1 MLSDAIAEMSE
12 LIEVKDLRD
21 PCKIRYPLVPTLFAI
36 MLAWM
41 CGYNSAVKVEMFWY
55 IKFGIL
61 KKLIP
66 NFPDHKISHDTVN
79 RILSLII
86 VDDLNIPRAISLPPG
101 HRHKSAGGKL
111 FFPERIPVAVLS
123 SVISFHRSNHG
134 INKCDLFGTY
144 PVLCIK
150 FFISPWLAE
159 ILHRDKL
166 KNQLR

>member
-21 PCKIRYPLVPTLFAI
+21 PSKIRYPLVPTLFAI

-41 CGYNSAVKVEMFWY
+41 CGYNSAVKVEMYWY

-86 VDDLNIPRAISLPPG
+86 VDDLNILVRFHSLQNIGINPRAG
-101 HRHKSAGGKL
+101 RC
-111 FFPERIPVAVLS
+111 FFREEFL
-123 SVISFHRSNHG
+123 
-134 INKCDLFGTY
+134 L
-144 PVLCIK
+144 
-150 FFISPWLAE
+150 
-159 ILHRDKL
+159 
-166 KNQLR
+166 

>member
-21 PCKIRYPLVPTLFAI
+21 PSKIRYPLVPTLFAI

-86 VDDLNIPRAISLPPG
+86 VDDLKGILSHFSQLVIENRGAEGVEIKRIS
-101 HRHKSAGGKL
+101 
-111 FFPERIPVAVLS
+111 I
-123 SVISFHRSNHG
+123 I
-134 INKCDLFGTY
+134 D
-144 PVLCIK
+144 
-150 FFISPWLAE
+150 
-159 ILHRDKL
+159 
-166 KNQLR
+166 